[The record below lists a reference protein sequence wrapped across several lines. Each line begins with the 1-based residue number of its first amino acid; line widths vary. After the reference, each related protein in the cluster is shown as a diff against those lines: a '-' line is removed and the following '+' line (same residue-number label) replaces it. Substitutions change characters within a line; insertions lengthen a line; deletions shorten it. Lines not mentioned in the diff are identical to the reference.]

1 MQSRTILALVLL
13 FVSVAQGL
21 ASDIAPTGTLRAA
34 YLANNPAQ
42 AVRDP
47 ATGEIRGA
55 SADLA
60 RELGRRINTPVTLIP
75 STSPQAVIDAVSKG
89 DADIGFVAYAPSRA
103 GTVAFSQTYML
114 VRQSFLVPENSPI
127 HSVADIDQL
136 GRRISGGKGDSI
148 TLFLARTL
156 KQAKLI
162 ETDNTP
168 ADTKQKFANDEI
180 DAFGANRQ
188 RLTNMAA
195 EMPGYR
201 LLPDNIFDV
210 PQTIIVPKDKPE
222 VLAEIN
228 RFIDGVRGSG
238 FLAAAIERSH
248 IPALRSRQQATAT
261 ARPSDAGSEPGAL
274 TLRLL
279 LERVDLALLLEGEA
293 DIIETVE
300 QAVLAMLVDLE
311 RHHAAVGP
319 ADFLLGKID
328 AQRRISAALGIVE
341 QLVEILARDLD
352 GKNAVLE
359 AVVVE
364 NVAERRRNHRADAEI
379 EQCPRRM
386 LT

>member
-1 MQSRTILALVLL
+1 MRFRTALALALL
-13 FVSVAQGL
+13 LASVAQGL

-42 AVRDP
+42 AIRDP
-47 ATGEIRGA
+47 ASGEIRGA

-60 RELGRRINTPVTLIP
+60 RELGRRINAPVTLIP

-89 DADIGFVAYAPSRA
+89 DADIGFVAYAPSRT

-127 HSVADIDQL
+127 HSVADIDQP

-168 ADTKQKFANDEI
+168 ADTKQKFANGEI

-195 EMPGYR
+195 DMPGYR

-228 RFIDGVRGSG
+228 RFIDDVRGSG
-238 FLAAAIERSH
+238 FLAAAIERSR
-248 IPALRSRQQATAT
+248 IPGVEVA
-261 ARPSDAGSEPGAL
+261 PAGYGY
-274 TLRLL
+274 
-279 LERVDLALLLEGEA
+279 
-293 DIIETVE
+293 
-300 QAVLAMLVDLE
+300 
-311 RHHAAVGP
+311 
-319 ADFLLGKID
+319 GK
-328 AQRRISAALGIVE
+328 
-341 QLVEILARDLD
+341 
-352 GKNAVLE
+352 
-359 AVVVE
+359 
-364 NVAERRRNHRADAEI
+364 AE
-379 EQCPRRM
+379 
-386 LT
+386 

>member
-1 MQSRTILALVLL
+1 MRFKAILAAVLL
-13 FVSVAQGL
+13 LASPGLSL

-34 YLANNPAQ
+34 YLGNNPAQ

-47 ATGEIRGA
+47 ASGEIRGA

-60 RELGRRINTPVTLIP
+60 RELGRRINAPVTLIP
-75 STSPQAVIDAVSKG
+75 STTPQAVIDAVSKG
-89 DADIGFVAYAPSRA
+89 DADIGFVAYAPSRT

-114 VRQSFLVPENSPI
+114 VRQSFLVPQNSPI
-127 HSVADIDQL
+127 QSVADIDQP

-168 ADTKQKFANDEI
+168 ADTKQKFANGEI

-210 PQTIIVPKDKPE
+210 PQTIIVSKDKPE

-228 RFIDGVRGSG
+228 QFINEVRDSG
-238 FLAAAIERSH
+238 FLAAAIERSR
-248 IPALRSRQQATAT
+248 IPGVEVA
-261 ARPSDAGSEPGAL
+261 PAGYGY
-274 TLRLL
+274 
-279 LERVDLALLLEGEA
+279 
-293 DIIETVE
+293 
-300 QAVLAMLVDLE
+300 
-311 RHHAAVGP
+311 
-319 ADFLLGKID
+319 GK
-328 AQRRISAALGIVE
+328 
-341 QLVEILARDLD
+341 
-352 GKNAVLE
+352 
-359 AVVVE
+359 
-364 NVAERRRNHRADAEI
+364 AE
-379 EQCPRRM
+379 
-386 LT
+386 

>member
-1 MQSRTILALVLL
+1 MRFKTVLVLIL
-13 FVSVAQGL
+13 LNASAAF

-47 ATGEIRGA
+47 ASGEIRGA

-60 RELGRRINTPVTLIP
+60 HELGRRINAPVTLIP

-89 DADIGFVAYAPSRA
+89 DADIGFVAYAPSRT

-127 HSVADIDQL
+127 HSVADIDQP

-168 ADTKQKFANDEI
+168 ADTKQKFAKEEI

-228 RFIDGVRGSG
+228 RFIDDMRGSG

-248 IPALRSRQQATAT
+248 IPGVEMA
-261 ARPSDAGSEPGAL
+261 PAGYGY
-274 TLRLL
+274 
-279 LERVDLALLLEGEA
+279 GKA
-293 DIIETVE
+293 D
-300 QAVLAMLVDLE
+300 
-311 RHHAAVGP
+311 
-319 ADFLLGKID
+319 
-328 AQRRISAALGIVE
+328 
-341 QLVEILARDLD
+341 
-352 GKNAVLE
+352 
-359 AVVVE
+359 
-364 NVAERRRNHRADAEI
+364 
-379 EQCPRRM
+379 
-386 LT
+386 

>member
-1 MQSRTILALVLL
+1 MRFRTALALALL
-13 FVSVAQGL
+13 LASVAQGL

-42 AVRDP
+42 AIRDP
-47 ATGEIRGA
+47 ASGEIRGA

-60 RELGRRINTPVTLIP
+60 RELGRRINAPVTLIP

-89 DADIGFVAYAPSRA
+89 DADIGFVAYAPSRT

-114 VRQSFLVPENSPI
+114 VRQSFLVPESSPI
-127 HSVADIDQL
+127 HSVADIDQP

-168 ADTKQKFANDEI
+168 ADTKQKFANGEI

-195 EMPGYR
+195 DMPGYR

-228 RFIDGVRGSG
+228 RFIDDVRGSG
-238 FLAAAIERSH
+238 FLAAAIERSR
-248 IPALRSRQQATAT
+248 IPGVEVA
-261 ARPSDAGSEPGAL
+261 PAGYGY
-274 TLRLL
+274 
-279 LERVDLALLLEGEA
+279 
-293 DIIETVE
+293 
-300 QAVLAMLVDLE
+300 
-311 RHHAAVGP
+311 
-319 ADFLLGKID
+319 GK
-328 AQRRISAALGIVE
+328 
-341 QLVEILARDLD
+341 
-352 GKNAVLE
+352 
-359 AVVVE
+359 
-364 NVAERRRNHRADAEI
+364 AE
-379 EQCPRRM
+379 
-386 LT
+386 

>member
-1 MQSRTILALVLL
+1 MRFRTVLALVLL
-13 FVSVAQGL
+13 FASVGQGL

-47 ATGEIRGA
+47 ASGEIRGA

-60 RELGRRINTPVTLIP
+60 RELGRRINAPVTLIP
-75 STSPQAVIDAVSKG
+75 STTPQAVIDAVSKG
-89 DADIGFVAYAPSRA
+89 DADIGFVAYAPSRT

-127 HSVADIDQL
+127 HSIADIDQP

-168 ADTKQKFANDEI
+168 ADTKQKFANGEI

-228 RFIDGVRGSG
+228 RFIDDVRGSG
-238 FLAAAIERSH
+238 FLAAAIEHSH
-248 IPALRSRQQATAT
+248 IP
-261 ARPSDAGSEPGAL
+261 G
-274 TLRLL
+274 
-279 LERVDLALLLEGEA
+279 
-293 DIIETVE
+293 
-300 QAVLAMLVDLE
+300 
-311 RHHAAVGP
+311 
-319 ADFLLGKID
+319 
-328 AQRRISAALGIVE
+328 
-341 QLVEILARDLD
+341 VEIAPAGYSY
-352 GKNAVLE
+352 GK
-359 AVVVE
+359 
-364 NVAERRRNHRADAEI
+364 AE
-379 EQCPRRM
+379 
-386 LT
+386 